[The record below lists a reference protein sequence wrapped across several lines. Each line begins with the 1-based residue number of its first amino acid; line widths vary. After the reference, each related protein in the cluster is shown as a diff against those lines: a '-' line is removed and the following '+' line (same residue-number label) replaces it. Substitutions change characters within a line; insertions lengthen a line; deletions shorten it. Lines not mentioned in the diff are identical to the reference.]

1 MKKVLS
7 LIMFLC
13 LAFSAFTIASAETVE
28 EKAKVL
34 FDLGLLKGTQT
45 EFSIESLELDRNA
58 TRAEICTTIVRMLGK
73 EEKSHYQQNPHPF
86 NDVPDWASDYVGWL
100 YENYLVN
107 GVSDT
112 YFGAEDI
119 ATVQQ
124 FSTMLLMTLYKFV
137 EVFSVLI

>member
-7 LIMFLC
+7 LIMFFC

-73 EEKSHYQQNPHPF
+73 GWTPELYFEQKAAYDAEK
-86 NDVPDWASDYVGWL
+86 
-100 YENYLVN
+100 
-107 GVSDT
+107 
-112 YFGAEDI
+112 AERR
-119 ATVQQ
+119 
-124 FSTMLLMTLYKFV
+124 LHGR
-137 EVFSVLI
+137 